1 VLAVRKKKELKIL
14 RKTKFLMEFLWI
26 LGDIPSGFP
35 PFKLPAFSFQNG
47 DETYSFVEVCR
58 NLGSSLY
65 ISPLVAV
72 LESIAI
78 AKSLGTN
85 NQFVKNV
92 DFLKINFLDLNKY
105 YSQRE
110 KN

>member
-1 VLAVRKKKELKIL
+1 ML
-14 RKTKFLMEFLWI
+14 RKTKFLMEFLWDI

-47 DETYSFVEVCR
+47 DKTYPFTEICR

-65 ISPLVAV
+65 IAPLVAV

-78 AKSLGTN
+78 AKSLGNN
-85 NQFVKNV
+85 NQCEKCSF
-92 DFLKINFLDLNKY
+92 FKINILNLNQY
-105 YSQRE
+105 FSQRE

>member
-1 VLAVRKKKELKIL
+1 
-14 RKTKFLMEFLWI
+14 
-26 LGDIPSGFP
+26 
-35 PFKLPAFSFQNG
+35 
-47 DETYSFVEVCR
+47 VEVCR

-92 DFLKINFLDLNKY
+92 DFFKINFLDLNKY